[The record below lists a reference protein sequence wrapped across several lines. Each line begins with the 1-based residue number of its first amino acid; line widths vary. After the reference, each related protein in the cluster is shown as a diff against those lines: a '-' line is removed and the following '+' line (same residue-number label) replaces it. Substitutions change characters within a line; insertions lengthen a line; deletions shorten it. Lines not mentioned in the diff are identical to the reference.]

1 MEENA
6 LPKHLLKHFL
16 ASLAYRTQ
24 KALRGAPSDFAN
36 FCVVP
41 GVRTPEQLVRH
52 MSGVLS
58 YALSRLTGS
67 DSQIPPPQDFEAEVA
82 RFHELLQKLGEQLDR
97 GGAFQK
103 TTPEQLLQG
112 PFADA
117 MTHAGQLAMLRR
129 LAGSPIPPENFHEA
143 AVSTE
148 NLSSHQPSPVSPDEV
163 WLDADGKPQPL
174 PKEKPNR

>member
-1 MEENA
+1 MSDDP
-6 LPKHLLKHFL
+6 LHLLKHFL

-24 KALRGAPSDFAN
+24 KALRGAPTDFAN
-36 FCVVP
+36 FCAAP

-67 DSQIPPPQDFEAEVA
+67 DSQIPPLQDFKAEVA
-82 RFHELLQKLGEQLDR
+82 RFHELLQKLGEQFDR
-97 GGAFQK
+97 DGAFQK
-103 TTPEQLLQG
+103 TTLEQLLQG

-129 LAGSPIPPENFHEA
+129 LAGLPIPPENFHEA
-143 AVSTE
+143 AISTD
-148 NLSSHQPSPVSPDEV
+148 NLSSQQASPVSPDEV
-163 WLDADGKPQPL
+163 WLDADGKPQQL
-174 PKEKPNR
+174 PKDKPNR